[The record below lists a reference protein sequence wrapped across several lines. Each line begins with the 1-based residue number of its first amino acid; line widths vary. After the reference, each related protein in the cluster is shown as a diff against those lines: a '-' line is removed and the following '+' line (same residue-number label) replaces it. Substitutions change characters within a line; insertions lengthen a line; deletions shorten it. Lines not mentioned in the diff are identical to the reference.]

1 MKLPID
7 HPLSREEQES
17 IASTGIDN
25 WNTYLRRFPKTK
37 DRDRDRSLVEWS
49 GQGSL
54 IKNIYGEEYIDCLG
68 GYGIF
73 NLGHC
78 HPEVIEAVKSQ
89 MDRMPLHS
97 QYLVNPIT
105 AEAARRLAEVTPG
118 NGKLRRTF
126 FCNSGTESV
135 EGALKL
141 ARLYTGRPGFI
152 STVDAFHGKSFGSLS
167 VTGRPVFR
175 EPFQPLLQD
184 VSHVP
189 YGDAAAIEKAIDDRT
204 AAVILEPVQGEGGVI
219 VPPDDYLPKVRE
231 VCTARKVLLIADEV
245 QTGMGR
251 TGALFGVN
259 HWNVV
264 PDILCLAKALSGG
277 VIPCGSF
284 TTTDEIFAA
293 FHANPMY
300 HSSTFGNNPLA
311 ATAAAKAI
319 EITVRDRLPERAAR
333 LGATLLERLRKLQEK
348 FPKAIGAVRGKGLL
362 IGIEMHSEAIGE
374 TLAGRLYAARVLVA
388 NTLNKPEVIRIEP
401 PLNIPEEYL
410 DRLVEALDASLV
422 NLRS

>member
-1 MKLPID
+1 MKLPIE
-7 HPLSREEQES
+7 HEPSREEQEVL
-17 IASTGIDN
+17 AAEGIVS
-25 WNTYLRRFPKTK
+25 WNRYLRRFPKER
-37 DRDRDRSLVEWS
+37 DRDRDRRLVEWS
-49 GQGSL
+49 GEGSVIRNL
-54 IKNIYGEEYIDCLG
+54 YGEEYIDCLG

-73 NLGHC
+73 SLGHR

-97 QYLVNPIT
+97 QYLINPIT

-118 NGKLRRTF
+118 GGRLRRTF
-126 FCNSGTESV
+126 FCNSGTEAV

-141 ARLYTGRPGFI
+141 ARLFTGKRGYV
-152 STVDAFHGKSFGSLS
+152 STRNAFHGKSLGALS
-167 VTGRPVFR
+167 VTGRRVFR
-175 EPFQPLLQD
+175 EPFEPLLRD
-184 VSHVP
+184 VAFVP
-189 YGDAAAIEKAIDDRT
+189 YGDAAAIAAAVGDDT
-204 AAVILEPVQGEGGVI
+204 AAVILEPIQGEGGVV

-231 VCTARKVLLIADEV
+231 VCAGRKVLLIADEV
-245 QTGMGR
+245 QTGLGR

-284 TTTDEIFAA
+284 TTTDEIFAS

-333 LGATLLERLRKLQEK
+333 LGADLLGRLEELRDRHPALVRE
-348 FPKAIGAVRGKGLL
+348 VRGKGLL
-362 IGIEMHSEAIGE
+362 LGIEMRSEAIG
-374 TLAGRLYAARVLVA
+374 TLLAERLYEDRILVA
-388 NTLNKPEVIRIEP
+388 NALNKPEVIRIEP
-401 PLNIPEEYL
+401 PLNVPEPFL
-410 DRLVEALDASLV
+410 DRVVDALDRSLGG
-422 NLRS
+422 LRP